1 MEPAG
6 LSLPKMYREMFHQ
19 VWTEYSTGK
28 AHTGKAWRFVPF
40 PSVCCPF
47 LGLTA
52 HCVDCQSTTVSS
64 LFQSGSSKFPS
75 LHSACLLTYNAMF
88 GVRNLIYLFCL
99 CLNSV
104 KTWADSKPWR
114 VWGFR
119 NARDHHG
126 LITQFIIWLQNSI
139 GHPRMFFSVFMGG
152 WGSCLINVG
161 RKWNWILEKTLTR
174 PGSSITYLW
183 NFPLGMDTICFSE
196 MTSHY
201 QINMHF

>member
-6 LSLPKMYREMFHQ
+6 LSLPKMYRGQMFHQ

-104 KTWADSKPWR
+104 KIWADSKPWR

-126 LITQFIIWLQNSI
+126 LITQFIIWLQNSRRTSQNVLLSLH
-139 GHPRMFFSVFMGG
+139 GRMGQLFDQCGKKMELDIRKDTNKARVIYNIFMKL
-152 WGSCLINVG
+152 SS
-161 RKWNWILEKTLTR
+161 WNGYNLL
-174 PGSSITYLW
+174 LW
-183 NFPLGMDTICFSE
+183 ND
-196 MTSHY
+196 
-201 QINMHF
+201 